1 MSQSMTIA
9 KGNGANPNMVF
20 LKYLGDKAEAVR
32 KLAGQ
37 STSQEWHF
45 GYYRALK
52 FIAET
57 YTALKFPDGETVRAY
72 IERERTRVLGDEAQ
86 SKDKKI
92 KRRAAG
98 CLKCFDDVLSDVGRL
113 FSWALMITT

>member
-1 MSQSMTIA
+1 MSQSVKIA
-9 KGNGANPNMVF
+9 MGNGANPNMVF
-20 LKYLGDKAEAVR
+20 LKYLGDKGEAIR
-32 KLAGQ
+32 KFAGQ
-37 STSQEWHF
+37 STNQEWHF

-57 YTALKFPDGETVRAY
+57 YTNLKFPDGETVVAY
-72 IERERTRVLGDEAQ
+72 IEKEKARVQGDEAQ

-92 KRRAAG
+92 ARRAAG
-98 CLKCFDDVLSDVGRL
+98 CLKCFEDVLGDAGRL